1 MLAEPLGPMRSSGLD
16 SDKFPVT
23 IRNSDETRWFL
34 EKVQTHDGQ
43 LKAYLRSA
51 YPNARDIDDVVQE
64 SYLRVWQRHLSS
76 PIVSAKNF
84 LFSVARHLVI
94 DRLRNEKASPIEALA
109 ELQDLPVL
117 DDMACVTEG
126 ACTQEEV
133 ALLLEAIDA
142 LPSRCR
148 EILILRKL
156 QGVSQKEIARR
167 LGLSEQTVQVQVG
180 RGTRRCEKFMRER
193 GVIRSKEA

>member
-1 MLAEPLGPMRSSGLD
+1 MRSPELD
-16 SDKFPVT
+16 SEKFPVALHGPE
-23 IRNSDETRWFL
+23 DARWFM
-34 EKVQTHDGQ
+34 EKVQPHDGQ
-43 LKAYLRSA
+43 LKAYLRST
-51 YPNARDIDDVVQE
+51 YPSARDIDDVVQE
-64 SYLRVWQRHLSS
+64 SYLRVWQRHLAA
-76 PIVSAKNF
+76 PIASAKNF
-84 LFSVARHLVI
+84 LFSVARHLII
-94 DRLRNEKASPIEALA
+94 DRLRHEQASPIDAVA
-109 ELQDLPVL
+109 ELKDLRIA
-117 DDMACVTEG
+117 DEIASTSEG
-126 ACTQEEV
+126 ACTHEEV

-193 GVIRSKEA
+193 GVIRSKDA